1 MKRSSARPLVVAASL
16 VVAAVVIGAD
26 TSPKPKNTDPQPP
39 NPTAGGAAAPTA
51 GGAAAGSEAN
61 QVLATVNGEAIKSGE
76 VDAEISQVLAQRGM
90 PPNAIPPAERG
101 AIVRRMLDQMI
112 TDRLVTKAS
121 AGVKIEDA
129 EVDSEY
135 DKIRKR
141 HGGTDEE
148 IKKQLAQ
155 AGVTLESLKADIKGQ
170 MRKRKWVEDQIKDKV
185 QAATDAEAKE
195 FYDKNP
201 QHFQQPELVRASHI
215 LFTTAENAVPA
226 DITNALKKA
235 EQAIERAKK
244 EDFGKLAQELSEDPG
259 SKEKGGDLDF
269 FPRTG
274 MMVEPFAEAAFKL
287 KKDEITQEPVRSKH
301 GYHVIKVTDRKAAS
315 TQSFDE
321 AKASIVD
328 FLGRERK
335 GMAMQTV
342 LQNLRDQAKVDI
354 KLPPPAAP
362 VDGLLQGTPGAAAPQ
377 PKAAPKRQPVEAVTP
392 PVSVPPVEPKKP
404 AKPKK

>member
-1 MKRSSARPLVVAASL
+1 MKRSSGRPLVVAASL
-16 VVAAVVIGAD
+16 AVAAVVIGAD
-26 TSPKPKNTDPQPP
+26 TSPKPKPADAPSPTPP
-39 NPTAGGAAAPTA
+39 AGAAA
-51 GGAAAGSEAN
+51 AADAN

-90 PPNAIPPAERG
+90 PPNAIPAAERG

-112 TDRLVTKAS
+112 TDKLVTQAS
-121 AGVKIEDA
+121 AGVKIENA
-129 EVDSEY
+129 EVDSELE
-135 DKIRKR
+135 KIRQQNR
-141 HGGTDEE
+141 ITDEE
-148 IKKQLAQ
+148 ITKQLAQ
-155 AGVTLESLKADIKGQ
+155 VGKTLESLKADIKGQ
-170 MRKRKWVEDQIKDKV
+170 MQKRKWVEDQIKDKV
-185 QAATDAEAKE
+185 QAASDTEAKE

-215 LFTTAENAVPA
+215 LIKTAENAVPA

-259 SKEKGGDLDF
+259 SKARGGDLDF
-269 FPRTG
+269 FPRNG
-274 MMVEPFAEAAFKL
+274 RMVEPFAEAAFKL
-287 KKDEITQEPVRSKH
+287 KKDEITPEPVRSQH

-315 TQSFDE
+315 TQSFEE
-321 AKASIVD
+321 AKPNIVE

-335 GMAMQTV
+335 GIAMQTV

-354 KLPPPAAP
+354 KLPPPAPP
-362 VDGLLQGTPGAAAPQ
+362 VNELLQGAPGAAAPQ

-392 PVSVPPVEPKKP
+392 PVSAPPPEPKKAP
-404 AKPKK
+404 EAKKAPEPKK